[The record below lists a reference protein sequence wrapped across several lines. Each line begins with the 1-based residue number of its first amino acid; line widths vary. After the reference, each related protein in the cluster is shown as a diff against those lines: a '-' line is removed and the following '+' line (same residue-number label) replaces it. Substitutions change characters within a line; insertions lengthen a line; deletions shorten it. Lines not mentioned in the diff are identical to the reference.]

1 MVRKG
6 TYTKQPSKTQRSQ
19 YFLRRQWLKFQSLS
33 RKKKALVISA
43 PIVAFLVL
51 APALT
56 YLALWRDISDPERL
70 MNRNNTGVELRDRN
84 DEVFYSTSIDSS
96 LKRLSLDEISDYVE
110 QAVVSSEDKNF
121 YTHGGVS
128 FRGILAA
135 VYANV
140 MSRDATAYG
149 SSTLTQQLVKNKLL
163 YTEKSYLRKYLE
175 VSMAMAVDSRY
186 DKDEI
191 LDMYLNSAHFGE
203 GAFGIDEAAKT
214 FFNKPAKDLSLAES
228 AMLIGLLPAPSIYS
242 PINGDA
248 EKAKQRQT
256 YVLRRMVE
264 DGKVTSAERDAALAE
279 TLTYAEVKPTEYTHA
294 PHYSEMILSELY
306 EKYGEEKVKRSG
318 YKIKTTLDLAWQK
331 QAEQIVADRVAISA
345 ASGGRNAALVAIDPK
360 TGEVRALVG
369 SADYTN
375 EVFGKV
381 NMATASRQ
389 PGSSFKPIYITEAI
403 DEKLVTAA
411 TVLRDEATDF
421 GGYKPNNY
429 DFKFRGDITLRKALA
444 ESLNIP
450 AVKVMQKL
458 GVDES
463 VEVARSMGLKTIDA
477 KKDYGLSLALGS
489 AEVRLTDMVNAY
501 AAFADE
507 GRQRNVAMIDEIQ
520 NKYGDTI
527 YRQENKSRRVQ
538 SAEASFIISD
548 ILSDNAARAPSFGS
562 RLTIPGRKVAV
573 KTGSTDDNRD
583 AWTIGYTPSLA
594 VGVWVGNNENEV
606 MSAGGSGMAG
616 PIWTKSMQAFL
627 AQSEPEEFTQPGSV
641 TKAWA
646 CTASGGSYE
655 DYFMSGTV
663 PKRNCHSSDS
673 QSQQPEQQPTK
684 KDSDN
689 DGIVDEDDQCPTR
702 PGPSSNDGCPQQ
714 PTRPT
719 DSDGD
724 GVADAQDV
732 CDNTPAGVEVDA
744 EGCPKVQEQDAD
756 TDGDGVLDAADTCPN
771 TPAGQTVDANGCSAS
786 QRSGGSAYRSA
797 LSVLLGLYG

>member
-6 TYTKQPSKTQRSQ
+6 TYTKRASRAQRSQ
-19 YFLRRQWLKFQSLS
+19 YFIRRQWQRFRSLS
-33 RKKKALVISA
+33 RRKQLLVIGA
-43 PIVAFLVL
+43 PIVAFLVI

-56 YLALWRDISDPERL
+56 YLVLWRDISDPERL
-70 MNRNNTGVELRDRN
+70 MNRNNTGIELRDRN

-96 LKRLSLDEISDYVE
+96 LTRLSLDDISDYVE

-121 YTHGGVS
+121 YTHGGIS

-186 DKDEI
+186 GKDEI
-191 LDMYLNSAHFGE
+191 LDMYLNSVHFGE

-214 FFNKPAKDLSLAES
+214 YFDKPAKDLTLAEGS
-228 AMLIGLLPAPSIYS
+228 MLVGLLPAPSIYS
-242 PINGDA
+242 PINGDQA
-248 EKAKQRQT
+248 KAKQRQT

-264 DGKVTSAERDAALAE
+264 DGKITSAERDAALAE
-279 TLTYAEVKPTEYTHA
+279 TLTYAEVRPVEYAHA
-294 PHYSEMILSELY
+294 PHFSEMILNQLY
-306 EKYGEEKVKRSG
+306 DKYGEEKVKRSG
-318 YKIKTTLDLAWQK
+318 YKIKTTLDLSWQK
-331 QAEQIVADRVAISA
+331 QAESIVAERIAISSV
-345 ASGGRNAALVAIDPK
+345 SGGRNASLVAIDPK

-369 SADYTN
+369 SADYN
-375 EVFGKV
+375 DEVFGKV
-381 NMATASRQ
+381 NMAITPRQ
-389 PGSSFKPIYITEAI
+389 PGSSFKPIYISEAI
-403 DEKLVTAA
+403 DKRLVSAS

-463 VEVARSMGLKTIDA
+463 VDVARSMGLETIDS
-477 KKDYGLSLALGS
+477 KQDYGLSLALGS
-489 AEVRLTDMVNAY
+489 AEVKLTDMVNAY

-507 GRQRNVAMIDEIQ
+507 GRQHDVALIDEIQ

-527 YRQENKSRRVQ
+527 YRQDNKSRRVQ
-538 SAEASFIISD
+538 SAEASFVISD
-548 ILSDNAARAPSFGS
+548 ILSDNAARTPSFGS
-562 RLTIPGRKVAV
+562 RLNIPGRKVAV

-583 AWTIGYTPSLA
+583 AWTIGYTPSLV

-616 PIWTKSMQAFL
+616 PIWTKSIQAFL
-627 AQSEPEEFTQPGSV
+627 AGTKAEEFSQPSGV
-641 TKAWA
+641 EKAWT
-646 CTASGGSYE
+646 CTATGGSYE
-655 DYFMSGTV
+655 DYFMKGMA
-663 PKRNCHSSDS
+663 PKNNCHN
-673 QSQQPEQQPTK
+673 SQQEEVQPERK
-684 KDSDN
+684 
-689 DGIVDEDDQCPTR
+689 
-702 PGPSSNDGCPQQ
+702 
-714 PTRPT
+714 

-724 GVADAQDV
+724 GVLDDQDRCPAQAGTSSNQGCPPKPTEPVDSDDDGVVDADDV
-732 CDNTPAGVEVDA
+732 CDNTPEGIAVDG
-744 EGCPKVQEQDAD
+744 EGCPVSQIQDD
-756 TDGDGVLDAADTCPN
+756 DSDGVENTLDTCPD
-771 TPAGQTVDANGCSAS
+771 TPAEAVVNASGCSPA
-786 QRSGGSAYRSA
+786 QLGSAA
-797 LSVLLGLYG
+797 LSGIAGTLLRRYGS

>member
-1 MVRKG
+1 MARKG
-6 TYTKQPSKTQRSQ
+6 TYTKRPNKAQRSQ
-19 YFLRRQWLKFQSLS
+19 YFLRRQWQKFRSLS
-33 RKKKALVISA
+33 RKKQILVIGA

-84 DEVFYSTSIDSS
+84 DEVFYSTSTDSS
-96 LKRLSLDEISDYVE
+96 LARLSLNDIADYVE

-186 DKDEI
+186 SKDEI
-191 LDMYLNSAHFGE
+191 LDMYLNSVHFGE

-214 FFNKPAKDLSLAES
+214 YFNKSAKDLTLAES
-228 AMLIGLLPAPSIYS
+228 SMLIGILPAPSIYS

-248 EKAKQRQT
+248 KKAKQRQT

-264 DGKVTSAERDAALAE
+264 DGKITSAERDAALAE
-279 TLTYAEVKPTEYTHA
+279 TLTYAEVRPVEYTHA
-294 PHYSEMILSELY
+294 PHYSEMILSQLY

-318 YKIKTTLDLAWQK
+318 YKVKTTLDLNWQK
-331 QAEQIVADRVAISA
+331 QAESIVAERTTINAPN
-345 ASGGRNAALVAIDPK
+345 GGRNAALVAIDPE
-360 TGEVRALVG
+360 TGAVRALVG
-369 SADYTN
+369 SADYSN

-381 NMATASRQ
+381 NMATAARQ

-403 DEKLVTAA
+403 NQKLVSASTI
-411 TVLRDEATDF
+411 LRDEATDF

-458 GVDES
+458 GVEES
-463 VEVARSMGLKTIDA
+463 VDVARSMGLKTIDT

-489 AEVRLTDMVNAY
+489 AEVKLTDMVNAY
-501 AAFADE
+501 ASYADE
-507 GRQRNVAMIDEIQ
+507 GRQHEMTMIASIE
-520 NKYGDTI
+520 NKYGGTI
-527 YRQENKSRRVQ
+527 YRHESSSRRVQ

-562 RLTIPGRKVAV
+562 RLNIPGRKVAV

-616 PIWTKSMQAFL
+616 PIWTKAMQAFL
-627 AQSEPEEFTQPGSV
+627 DGTEAEEFSQPSGV
-641 TKAWA
+641 TKSWA
-646 CTASGGSYE
+646 CTATGGSYE
-655 DYFMSGTV
+655 DYFMKGMV
-663 PKRNCHSSDS
+663 PKNTCHGS
-673 QSQQPEQQPTK
+673 QEEEPQPER
-684 KDSDN
+684 KDSDG
-689 DGIVDEDDQCPTR
+689 DGIFDDQDNCPNQA
-702 PGPSSNDGCPQQ
+702 GVSSNRGCPAQ
-714 PTRPT
+714 PTQPV

-724 GVADAQDV
+724 GVVDADDV
-732 CDNTPAGVEVDA
+732 CDDTPTGITVDD
-744 EGCPKVQEQDAD
+744 EGCPVAQVQDD
-756 TDGDGVLDAADTCPN
+756 DNDGVKNELDTCPN
-771 TPAGQTVDANGCSAS
+771 TPAGVTVNANGCSLA
-786 QRSGGSAYRSA
+786 QQGGATPPGRSGA
-797 LSVLLGLYG
+797 VLRRYAP